1 MKENRGNAGMAL
13 TNAEMIGKNIL
24 ELLDSVR
31 AIRYNSGGRDIT
43 SVTLPQLKLLRV
55 SAKNPDGVRQK
66 DLAAELKLT
75 PSTVSITIDLMVKQG
90 LLKRTAA
97 ADDRRAVTIRLTLK
111 GRRCLESRI
120 RFWNSMMENLLRDIP
135 AAGQD
140 QFITVFEKIN
150 ANLRKQAAD
159 DLS

>member
-111 GRRCLESRI
+111 GWRCLESHI

>member
-1 MKENRGNAGMAL
+1 MAL

-97 ADDRRAVTIRLTLK
+97 ADDRRAVTIRLT
-111 GRRCLESRI
+111 
-120 RFWNSMMENLLRDIP
+120 
-135 AAGQD
+135 
-140 QFITVFEKIN
+140 
-150 ANLRKQAAD
+150 
-159 DLS
+159 

>member
-97 ADDRRAVTIRLTLK
+97 AVTIRLTLK
-111 GRRCLESRI
+111 GRRCLESHI

>member
-1 MKENRGNAGMAL
+1 MAL

-90 LLKRTAA
+90 LLKRIAA
-97 ADDRRAVTIRLTLK
+97 ADDRRAVTLK
-111 GRRCLESRI
+111 GRRCLESHI